1 LGEFDSEAMEK
12 KPEGTEENKGKKIK
26 NFGSSLK
33 NSDTHIHVQ
42 RPPTATCMAGTKIEV
57 NQGMELK

>member
-1 LGEFDSEAMEK
+1 MRLWK
-12 KPEGTEENKGKKIK
+12 KNPKEQNKTKQKQ
-26 NFGSSLK
+26 NLSSSLK

-42 RPPTATCMAGTKIEV
+42 RPPTATCMAGTKIGV